1 MDKAII
7 IFVRHP
13 ELGKVKTRLAASV
26 GNEKALLIYKL
37 LIAHTYKL
45 VKDLPFDVY
54 VYYTVEIIEQDVWN
68 SKNII
73 KKRQKG
79 NDLGE
84 KMQNAFSEV
93 FFESHSKVV
102 IIGSDC
108 YELTTQIINEAFD
121 ATGNDK
127 VVIGPA
133 KDGGYYLLGLYK
145 HLPEIFKDISWST
158 AKVLEQTTNILQ
170 RLQYPYQMMPM
181 LNDIDEEKDLNEELK
196 MKAGL

>member
-37 LIAHTYKL
+37 LIAHTYNL
-45 VKDLPFDVY
+45 IKDFPFDVY
-54 VYYTVEIIEQDVWN
+54 VYYADKIIEHDVWN
-68 SKNII
+68 GKNII
-73 KKRQKG
+73 KKKQSGK
-79 NDLGE
+79 DLGE

-108 YELTTQIINEAFD
+108 YELSTKIINDAFD
-121 ATGNDK
+121 AIGNDK

-133 KDGGYYLLGLYK
+133 KDGGYYLLGLHK
-145 HLPEIFKDISWST
+145 NLPEIFKNIAWST
-158 AKVLEQTTNILQ
+158 PKVFEQTTNILQ
-170 RLQYPYQMMPM
+170 HLQCTYQLMPI

-196 MKAGL
+196 VKAGL